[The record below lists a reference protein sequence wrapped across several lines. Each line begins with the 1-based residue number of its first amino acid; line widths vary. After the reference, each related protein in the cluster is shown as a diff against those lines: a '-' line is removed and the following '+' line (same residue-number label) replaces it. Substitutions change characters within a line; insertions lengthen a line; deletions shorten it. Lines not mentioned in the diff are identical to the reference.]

1 LYHQSKNYYH
11 MEALNLILKIT
22 QAQNSTEIFTKT
34 HFKKEYLG
42 FMKILHPDVCA
53 LENALDAVQKLNDFK
68 EQMEN
73 ALKIED
79 DAGHFKVENDTTLLF
94 ETEDDTALFKTSQ
107 ANYNWL
113 MKHDNAAAE
122 HFKKMLPTKMT
133 LSNNQLRVHAN
144 ERLVPLS
151 GLVLS
156 TEHVNWILS
165 RLFEFVGWLD
175 QIGYV
180 HAGLNPESIAI
191 LPKSHGI
198 VITSFYHLVKKN
210 TKLNTISARYLN
222 WYPPS
227 VFDIKTATSYLDLTL
242 AQRTALYLLG
252 DKSANGVI
260 LKRTINEELIDF
272 LIQPHIE
279 TFETY
284 DTYRK
289 LLIKLYGKPKYY
301 ELII

>member
-11 MEALNLILKIT
+11 METQNLIFKIIN
-22 QAQNSTEIFTKT
+22 AQNPTDIFNKT

-42 FMKILHPDVCA
+42 FMKMLHPDVCA

-79 DAGHFKVENDTTLLF
+79 DAGHFRVENDTTLLF
-94 ETEDDTALFKTSQ
+94 ETEDDTAFFKTSLM
-107 ANYNWL
+107 NYNWL
-113 MKHDNAAAE
+113 MKHDNAAAQ
-122 HFKKMLPTKMT
+122 HFKKMLPTKIT
-133 LSNNQLRVHAN
+133 LSNNQLRVHSN

-151 GLVLS
+151 GLVLP

-191 LPKSHGI
+191 LPKTHGI

-210 TKLNTISARYLN
+210 TRLNTLSARYLN

-227 VFDIKTATSYLDLTL
+227 VFDIKMATSYIDLTL

-260 LKRTINEELIDF
+260 LKKTINEELIDF

-279 TFETY
+279 TYETY
-284 DTYRK
+284 DSYRK
-289 LLIKLYGKPKYY
+289 LLGKLYGKPKYY